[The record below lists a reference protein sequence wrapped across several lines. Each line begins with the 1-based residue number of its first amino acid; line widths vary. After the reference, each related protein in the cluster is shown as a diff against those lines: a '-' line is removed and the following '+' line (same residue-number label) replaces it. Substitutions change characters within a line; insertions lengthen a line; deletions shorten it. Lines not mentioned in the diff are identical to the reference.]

1 MALCSTWRC
10 WGMIETVLELNKYR
24 WEPINPALWQKA
36 MFRGHVR
43 TKDQDSKNVSI
54 EVARRLFPN
63 TSLVPTAKSRSPS
76 SGLADALLI
85 AEWARRNR

>member
-1 MALCSTWRC
+1 
-10 WGMIETVLELNKYR
+10 MIETLLELNKYR

-43 TKDQDSKNVSI
+43 AKDQDSKNVSI
-54 EVARRLFPN
+54 EIARRLFPN
-63 TSLVPTAKSRSPS
+63 TSPISNPKSRSPS